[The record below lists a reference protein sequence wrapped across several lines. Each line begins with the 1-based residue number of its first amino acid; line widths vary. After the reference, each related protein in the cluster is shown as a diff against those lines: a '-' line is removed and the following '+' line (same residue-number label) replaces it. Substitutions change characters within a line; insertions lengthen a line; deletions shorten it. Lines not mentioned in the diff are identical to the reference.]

1 MSSKLNH
8 VLSYLFD
15 LSVEKKTSDFS
26 GIVEVSLSSGQYKLS
41 TQNAVYSFG
50 KKYTSFD
57 VAFNSIDI
65 LNRQIKTVLVLGFG
79 LGSVVDLLENHPTI
93 QQIKAVDADKVII
106 ELAKK
111 YLQTS
116 LKNKVEY
123 VCEDAEKFVLV
134 NHDKQ
139 YDLVLFDVFI
149 EDETPMNF
157 MKQSFLESLK
167 KLVSNNGLLL
177 FSKINDSNK
186 SKIEND
192 QFEKIFSAV
201 FHDGFSIDTNGNKVF
216 TWMNGNT

>member
-111 YLQTS
+111 YLQTN

-201 FHDGFSIDTNGNKVF
+201 FHDSFSIDTNGNKVF
-216 TWMNGNT
+216 SWINGNA